1 MVVVGVV
8 VKQTFQR
15 AIHHD
20 VANVLVP
27 WIVDG
32 VLRDLVKNQPLVV
45 FFDLISAVAAAVVV
59 VVAVVWNV
67 EMHVVIHVV
76 MVCHVSYVYVLRKA
90 HHSHCVDL

>member
-1 MVVVGVV
+1 M
-8 VKQTFQR
+8 KQTFQR

-20 VANVLVP
+20 AATVLVP

-45 FFDLISAVAAAVVV
+45 FFDLISVVAAAAAAAAVVV
-59 VVAVVWNV
+59 VAVLNV
-67 EMHVVIHVV
+67 VMHEVIHVV
-76 MVCHVSYVYVLRKA
+76 MVCHVSYVYVLRKV

>member
-20 VANVLVP
+20 AANVLVP

-45 FFDLISAVAAAVVV
+45 FFDLISVAAVVV
-59 VVAVVWNV
+59 VLNEV
-67 EMHVVIHVV
+67 MHEVIHVV
-76 MVCHVSYVYVLRKA
+76 MVCHVSYVYVLRKV

>member
-20 VANVLVP
+20 AATVLVP

-45 FFDLISAVAAAVVV
+45 FFDLISAVAAAAVV
-59 VVAVVWNV
+59 VVAVLNEV
-67 EMHVVIHVV
+67 MHEVIHVV
-76 MVCHVSYVYVLRKA
+76 MVCHVSYVYVLRKG
-90 HHSHCVDL
+90 HHSRCVDL

>member
-8 VKQTFQR
+8 VKQTFQQ

-20 VANVLVP
+20 AANVVVP
-27 WIVDG
+27 WIADG

-45 FFDLISAVAAAVVV
+45 FFDLISAVAAVL
-59 VVAVVWNV
+59 NE
-67 EMHVVIHVV
+67 EMHEVIHVV
-76 MVCHVSYVYVLRKA
+76 MVCHVSYVYVLRKV